1 MLSLELGPPLNCS
14 KHFGARAGLEVGL
27 NGGFLVNRCMLASD
41 GVYLSGEVANVRTI
55 LGRGVFSGV
64 DHAHHTG
71 LVAGRNMAGVFDV
84 YDHIP
89 VYEAS
94 AEESDIHL
102 TFVGHCSSAFETHGF
117 WWKLGGTSS
126 QSISTSTYSTGPTSK
141 SSSDANNDSNSN
153 SSSSSSSSNRKKGS
167 NVDKNNTSIDK
178 SESGESENWTV
189 PQQSFGE
196 RMQQEFFGLFGY
208 RPPKEGTAGVKI
220 VSLAPKGKLNVKKI
234 DDENKIR
241 SNLQPPLG
249 LGVLFYVDN
258 EIVVGVLISGTPLA
272 QQRQDHTEVEKK
284 DMIEK
289 DQLSMIDDLSYSELI
304 HARARSFIGKSL
316 NDIAAKVETEIT
328 SVDGIGVS
336 DFRSGR
342 LIRLQNMSEIAS
354 YVISP
359 AILSIDRNDRKV
371 KYDRAE
377 FRKNALLLPRP
388 NYRYSASSRTIINA
402 YMNNVQPDTSSIAPT
417 IMQENVF
424 HTGGDLTGTRAE
436 KLAAAYA
443 SGLRYGID
451 GPGKA

>member
-1 MLSLELGPPLNCS
+1 MN
-14 KHFGARAGLEVGL
+14 
-27 NGGFLVNRCMLASD
+27 
-41 GVYLSGEVANVRTI
+41 
-55 LGRGVFSGV
+55 
-64 DHAHHTG
+64 
-71 LVAGRNMAGVFDV
+71 
-84 YDHIP
+84 
-89 VYEAS
+89 
-94 AEESDIHL
+94 
-102 TFVGHCSSAFETHGF
+102 
-117 WWKLGGTSS
+117 
-126 QSISTSTYSTGPTSK
+126 
-141 SSSDANNDSNSN
+141 
-153 SSSSSSSSNRKKGS
+153 
-167 NVDKNNTSIDK
+167 KNNTSIDK
-178 SESGESENWTV
+178 SESRESENWTV

-371 KYDRAE
+371 KYDR
-377 FRKNALLLPRP
+377 PGGQ
-388 NYRYSASSRTIINA
+388 
-402 YMNNVQPDTSSIAPT
+402 NVCERIHFQ
-417 IMQENVF
+417 
-424 HTGGDLTGTRAE
+424 
-436 KLAAAYA
+436 K
-443 SGLRYGID
+443 
-451 GPGKA
+451 